1 MSRDTTR
8 CMLCTRSQRKSR
20 ECRKRW
26 KEGKR
31 PAASKLLVLS
41 FGFIC
46 KVVRHRSFF
55 NSFFVL
61 INSGKD
67 TCSSCS
73 ATASAWTGR
82 SGWSSRGG
90 LESSVKAALNSVGL
104 AASSRGGGGWL
115 RLLAGTQLNDIA
127 WLRGF
132 LVKKNDNSS
141 SGL

>member
-1 MSRDTTR
+1 MER
-8 CMLCTRSQRKSR
+8 R
-20 ECRKRW
+20 ERLV
-26 KEGKR
+26 
-31 PAASKLLVLS
+31 ALKLFILS

-46 KVVRHRSFF
+46 KVVWHWSFF

-73 ATASAWTGR
+73 AATSAWTGR
-82 SGWSSRGG
+82 SRWSGSGG
-90 LESSVKAALNSVGL
+90 GLSSSLESSVKAALDSVGL

-132 LVKKNDNSS
+132 FVKKNDNSS